1 MTTIIRSDVRLT
13 KPVSGS
19 LILPEIP
26 ISGIEHRWHAESA
39 MGSVNGL
46 VTSISD
52 SVGTEHLD
60 TVVGVIKLKE
70 ANKVRYLDLGDTAAG
85 ANTISRVLVQPKATT
100 AYTLAMLYYWDTLPA
115 ASTSAFSASNVGS
128 TPGGMNVLVD
138 KFGVGTWSTGGSSIG
153 ASGSNTPGWHTA
165 MVTYN
170 KNGSEMACIDG
181 LANRGEAS
189 GGSTGTL
196 DSVKSF
202 GLRGS
207 VGINARVIDAMYI
220 NHAVTDAEIKTIHE
234 ALAAQI
240 PK

>member
-1 MTTIIRSDVRLT
+1 MTTIIKSDVRLT

-39 MGSVNGL
+39 MGPLNGL
-46 VTSISD
+46 ATSISD
-52 SVGTEHLD
+52 SIGSEHLD
-60 TVVGVIKLKE
+60 TVSGVVRIKE
-70 ANKVRYLDLGDTAAG
+70 VNKVRYIDLGDTAAG
-85 ANTISRVLVQPKATT
+85 ANVISRVLAQPKTHT
-100 AYTLAMLYYWDTLPA
+100 AYTLAMLYYWDALPS

-128 TPGGMNVLVD
+128 TPGGMNILVD
-138 KFGVGTWSTGGSSIG
+138 KFGVGTWSTGGSSVG
-153 ASGSNTPGWHTA
+153 ASSNNAPGWHTA

-170 KNGSEMACIDG
+170 KNGNEMACVDG
-181 LANRGEAS
+181 IANRGEAS

-207 VGINARVIDAMYI
+207 VGVNARVIDAMFI